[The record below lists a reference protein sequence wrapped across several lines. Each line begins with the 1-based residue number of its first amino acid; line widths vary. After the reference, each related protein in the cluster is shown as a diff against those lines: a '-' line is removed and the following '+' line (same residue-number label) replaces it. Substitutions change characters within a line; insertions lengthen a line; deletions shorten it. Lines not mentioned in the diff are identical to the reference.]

1 MSLYVHETG
10 TPNAPSIVFLHG
22 IGTSGWMWE
31 KQITSLSEF
40 HCLNVD
46 LPGHGRSNRE
56 RWVSMADTA
65 NQIAAI
71 IRAQA
76 TNAQAHV
83 VGLSL
88 GGHVALLLLEHHADV
103 LDRVVISGVTAAPMP
118 NRWLLPVQL
127 WLTAAQMQRR
137 SFAER
142 QAELMHIPPE
152 MRASFVASL
161 ADMSMQAYRQ
171 IWREV
176 AYYQVPATL
185 RSVNVATLITTGS
198 RDSNI
203 IVQAVQ
209 TISNLM
215 PNAQGRLAPELGH
228 GWNIEDADLF
238 NAMIRAW
245 ITSAPLPSRLQSV
258 NNDDISSK

>member
-1 MSLYVHETG
+1 MALYVHETG
-10 TPNAPSIVFLHG
+10 TPAAPSIVFLHG
-22 IGTSGWMWE
+22 IGTSSWMWA
-31 KQITSLSEF
+31 KQTTSLPDF
-40 HCLNVD
+40 HCLSVD
-46 LPGHGRSNRE
+46 LPGHGRSNHE

-65 NQIAAI
+65 QQIAAI
-71 IRAQA
+71 IRVQA

-127 WLTAAQMQRR
+127 WLTSAQMQRR

-142 QAELMHIPPE
+142 QAQTMRIPPE
-152 MRASFVASL
+152 MRAAFVENL
-161 ADMSMQAYRQ
+161 AAMSMQAYRA

-176 AYYQVPATL
+176 VDYQVPASL
-185 RSVNVATLITTGS
+185 QSVNVPTLITAGGRESSSIT
-198 RDSNI
+198 
-203 IVQAVQ
+203 QAVQ

-215 PNAQGRLAPELGH
+215 PNAQGGLAPRLGH
-228 GWNIEDADLF
+228 GWNLEDADLF

-245 ITSAPLPSRLQSV
+245 ITAAPLPSRLQTV
-258 NNDDISSK
+258 NNGQNAGK